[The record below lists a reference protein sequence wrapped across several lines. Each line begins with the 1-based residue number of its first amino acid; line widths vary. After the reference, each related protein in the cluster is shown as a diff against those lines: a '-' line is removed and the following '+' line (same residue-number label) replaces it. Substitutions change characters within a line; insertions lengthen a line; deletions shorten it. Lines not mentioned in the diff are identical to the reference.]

1 MYRKGFHMRS
11 LSFSRSFGI
20 LISALC
26 LGALLTACG
35 ASSSSSGSSSS
46 NILNSAPAEA
56 ANVYK
61 QSCLQC
67 HGGNLE
73 GRMGKDTN
81 LQTIGDNMTKEEI
94 IDKIHNGGKRM
105 PQVGRSMEE
114 GDIDKVAEWLSTLKS
129 NAAESANEP
138 AA

>member
-1 MYRKGFHMRS
+1 MRS
-11 LSFSRSFGI
+11 LLGSKGLGVFIG
-20 LISALC
+20 ALC
-26 LGALLTACG
+26 LGAVLAGCSSSNG
-35 ASSSSSGSSSS
+35 ASSNAES
-46 NILNSAPAEA
+46 NAILSEAPAEA

-81 LQTIGDNMTKEEI
+81 LQKVGDRLTKEEI
-94 IDKIHNGGKRM
+94 IDKIHNGGTRM

-114 GDIDKVAEWLSTLKS
+114 GDVEKVAEWLSTLKS
-129 NAAESANEP
+129 DTADKPGA
-138 AA
+138 